1 MPAARKTNPLGLP
14 PRVYFKHMAFFY
26 VDMQNKWHRLGPDWN
41 FEARARWNS
50 LISESPL
57 ESKLTVSDLIEAYIS
72 FRTPNVAESTIEDF
86 GYSKANLIPV
96 FGAALPDQL
105 TPPMIQKYLD
115 KTAQEDRGTRGNRE
129 IALLS
134 AAFNYAIPRGLAT
147 GNPCSRVKRNLEKPR
162 TRRVTLQ
169 ELTDF
174 ADWCFSDKTDGES
187 TRLASR
193 EEKMVAVSCEL
204 LFLCAQA
211 KQDLLM
217 VKRGDIDEE
226 GIHVERGKTGV
237 RVCILWSP
245 RLRAAKARM
254 LDLQKN
260 TVSGLY
266 LICTRRGQP
275 YTPRGWSSLFHRVM
289 NDYIARG
296 GERFSPHD
304 MRAAGATTLLENN
317 ETASNTTGHKL
328 ESTLKKHY
336 DRRLERKG
344 KPAA

>member
-1 MPAARKTNPLGLP
+1 MPAARKNNPLGLP
-14 PRVYFKHMAFFY
+14 PRVYFKHMAFFF

-41 FEARARWNS
+41 FEARAKWNS
-50 LISESPL
+50 LISESPQ
-57 ESKLTVSDLIEAYIS
+57 ESRLSVSDLIEAYIAH
-72 FRTPNVAESTIEDF
+72 RTPNVTESTIEDF

-96 FGAALPDQL
+96 FGTALPDQL

-115 KTAQEDRGTRGNRE
+115 KTAQEDRATRGNRE

-134 AAFNYAIPRGLAT
+134 AAYNFAIPRGLAT
-147 GNPCSRVKRNLEKPR
+147 VNPCSRVERNPEKPR

-169 ELTDF
+169 ELDTF
-174 ADWCFSDKTDGES
+174 VAWCFSDKTDGKL
-187 TRLASR
+187 TRHASR
-193 EEKMVAVSCEL
+193 EEKLVAVSCEL
-204 LFLCAQA
+204 LFLCAQS
-211 KQDLLM
+211 KKDMLK
-217 VKRGDIDEE
+217 VKRGDIDDE
-226 GIHVERGKTGV
+226 GIHVIRGKTGV
-237 RVCILWSP
+237 RVCIGWSP

-254 LDLQKN
+254 LDLQKD

-266 LICTRRGQP
+266 LICTRLGRK
-275 YTPRGWSSLFHRVM
+275 YSEHGWSSLFHRVM
-289 NDYIARG
+289 NDYIAQG

-304 MRAAGATTLLENN
+304 MRAAGATALLENN
-317 ETASNTTGHKL
+317 ETASNTTGHRL